1 VPAAEAKKAG
11 VASEV
16 TLLTTRPPGLFG
28 MELIIIV
35 VVVVAAAVVI
45 IAISKDS
52 SMNYRPQLRV

>member
-1 VPAAEAKKAG
+1 MPAAEAKKAG
-11 VASEV
+11 VACEV

-35 VVVVAAAVVI
+35 VVVVAVVI

-52 SMNYRPQLRV
+52 SMNYRPQLRVFR